1 MSINILPKCAKF
13 KNIKTLQSWN
23 FYRLISDSVVF
34 TAVDRS
40 PSIPLGQTN
49 PLKQGKLRVQL
60 LKSPSHLGHSTS
72 RVNRAYNEDKYS
84 AKVLTINDKE
94 ILNFNIFD
102 GHGGDECSIYL
113 TENLAENVENGDNLI
128 KTKKAREDL
137 IKKYV
142 KNIGGYWRR
151 WSKHREKTFETWQNN
166 RLNLKNFKKEL
177 KQDDLNFRIPLTFLK
192 TDYDFFQNNTKS
204 GSTCTSIFLQTIYS
218 NSTKKFQPFF
228 ENYYFNRNTIS
239 KLTIAHLGDTRAI
252 IVDKNGL
259 ANGVTDD
266 HHPSNPLESTRLRR
280 YAANFFMTD
289 SFGEERFISL
299 ANTRSFGDIDY
310 KEVGVTA
317 EPDII
322 QLIVGDSTEIKKQL
336 TPDEIQKYTIG
347 GLGGDECFLVLC
359 TDGVTN
365 ILTDQEI
372 ADIIMTQH
380 KKLGNKA
387 TPQICA
393 QEVIK
398 FVEFVGGDDNATI
411 LVIRLNGW
419 GNWPNLDRTGEL
431 RQSRLDDF
439 NPRRGGSG

>member
-1 MSINILPKCAKF
+1 MSIYILSKCKKVS
-13 KNIKTLQSWN
+13 KNYNLYCLN
-23 FYRLISDSVVF
+23 FIRRISDSVVF

-40 PSIPLGQTN
+40 PSIPIRETN
-49 PLKQGKLRVQL
+49 ILTQGKLRVQL
-60 LKSPSHLGHSTS
+60 LKSPSHLGHATS
-72 RVNRAYNEDKYS
+72 RINRPYNEDKYS
-84 AKVLTINDKE
+84 AKVLKIKDKE

-102 GHGGDECSIYL
+102 GHGGDQCSEFL
-113 TENLAENVENGDNLI
+113 TKNLAENVENGDSLV

-142 KNIGGYWRR
+142 KNVGGYWRR
-151 WSKHREKTFETWQNN
+151 WSKHREKTFESWQNN
-166 RLNLKNFKKEL
+166 YLKLTNFKEECE
-177 KQDDLNFRIPLTFLK
+177 QDDLNFRIPLTFLK
-192 TDYDFFQNNTKS
+192 TDYDFFQDETKS
-204 GSTCTSIFLQTIYS
+204 GSTCTSVFLQTIYC
-218 NSTKKFQPFF
+218 NSQKKFQPFY

-252 IVDKNGL
+252 LVDKNGL
-259 ANGVTDD
+259 ANGITED
-266 HHPSNPLESTRLRR
+266 HHPSNPMESTRLRR

-289 SFGEERFISL
+289 SFGEERFIAL

-322 QLIVGDSTEIKKQL
+322 QLVVGDSTEISKQL
-336 TPDEIQKYTIG
+336 TPEEIKKHTIG
-347 GLGGDECFLVLC
+347 GLGGDELFLILC

-372 ADIIMTQH
+372 ADIIMTQQ
-380 KKLGNKA
+380 KRLGSKA
-387 TPQICA
+387 NPQFCA

-411 LVIRLNGW
+411 LIIRLNGW
-419 GNWPNLDRTGEL
+419 GNWPNIDRTGEL